1 MTGSHRTMKRIGWI
15 GLALLAATMG
25 GTVALSRYGM
35 PWQGSAAGADR
46 TQAAEAVTSL
56 RRAVAALGRIE
67 PHSKVIDLGASTPGL
82 VEELLVEEGEFVTK
96 GKTLGYLD
104 SYEERI
110 AERDEQAARLEEA
123 RAMLDAE
130 VSLGEARI
138 AAAQIRLRQVQE
150 VYPLRIEAQRARI
163 GLLTAD
169 LENNRDILSQRLTL
183 QRRDVGSR
191 RTVADQRTLVRKNEE
206 ELEMAQ
212 ADLGRLQA
220 EQRMEVLAASA
231 ELRLER
237 AALARARIAV
247 GVASLEKD
255 VALAEARVARATI
268 RAPMDG
274 QILKIIM
281 QPGERVSDAP
291 ILQIGDPRTM
301 HVVAEVYETDVGL
314 VRLGQSATI
323 ASPSLPRDMTGRV
336 VQIGRLIFKNDV
348 LDVDPAADAD
358 ARVVEVRIELDNG
371 ELVQDLTNMIV
382 DVVIDLEGGDAV
394 ANVPPS
400 ATP

>member
-1 MTGSHRTMKRIGWI
+1 LSGAHRTIKLIACIGVV
-15 GLALLAATMG
+15 LPAATMA
-25 GTVALSRYGM
+25 VAVAVSRYGM
-35 PWQGSAAGADR
+35 PWQESAVPADR

-67 PHSKVIDLGASTPGL
+67 PHSKVIDLGASIPGL
-82 VEELLVEEGEFVTK
+82 VEELLVEEGDLVTR
-96 GKTLGYLD
+96 GRTLGYLD
-104 SYEERI
+104 SYEERV

-150 VYPLRIEAQRARI
+150 VYPLRVEAQQAKI
-163 GLLTAD
+163 GVLTAD
-169 LENNRDILSQRLTL
+169 LENNRDILSQRLIL

-206 ELEMAQ
+206 ELEMEQ

-220 EQRMEVLAASA
+220 EQRMEALAASA

-268 RAPMDG
+268 RAPIEG
-274 QILKIIM
+274 QILKIVTR
-281 QPGERVSDAP
+281 PGERISEAP
-291 ILQIGDPRTM
+291 ILQMGDLRTM
-301 HVVAEVYETDVGL
+301 HAVAEVYETDVGL
-314 VRLGQSATI
+314 VRLGQSATVT
-323 ASPSLPRDMTGRV
+323 SPSLPRDVTGKV

-348 LDVDPAADAD
+348 LDVDPAADVD
-358 ARVVEVRIELDNG
+358 ARVVEVRIELDDG
-371 ELVQDLTNMIV
+371 GLVENLTNMTV
-382 DVVIDLEGGDAV
+382 DVVIDVEGGDAV
-394 ANVPPS
+394 ANVPLS

>member
-1 MTGSHRTMKRIGWI
+1 LSGAHRTIKLIAWI
-15 GLALLAATMG
+15 GVVLLAATMAVA
-25 GTVALSRYGM
+25 VALSRYGV
-35 PWQGSAAGADR
+35 PWQESAVPDDR

-104 SYEERI
+104 SHEERI

-150 VYPLRIEAQRARI
+150 VYPLRIEAQQARI

-231 ELRLER
+231 ELRLEK
-237 AALARARIAV
+237 AALARARVAV
-247 GVASLEKD
+247 GLASIEKN

-268 RAPMDG
+268 WAPIDG
-274 QILKIIM
+274 KILKIVTR
-281 QPGERVSDAP
+281 PGERISEAP
-291 ILQIGDPRTM
+291 ILQMGDLRAM
-301 HVVAEVYETDVGL
+301 HAVAEVYETDVGL

-323 ASPSLPRDMTGRV
+323 TSPSLPRDMIGRV

-358 ARVVEVRIELDNG
+358 ARVVEVRIELDDG
-371 ELVQDLTNMIV
+371 GLVQDLTNMTV
-382 DVVIDLEGGDAV
+382 DVVIDLEGGDAI
-394 ANVPPS
+394 ADVPPS